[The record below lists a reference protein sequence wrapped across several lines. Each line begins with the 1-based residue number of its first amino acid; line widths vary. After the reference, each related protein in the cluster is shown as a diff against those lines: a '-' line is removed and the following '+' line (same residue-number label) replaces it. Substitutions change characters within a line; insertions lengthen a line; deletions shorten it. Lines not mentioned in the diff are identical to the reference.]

1 MNLEELKKK
10 MDEEHYI
17 YDDTLSTVLYVAL
30 QLGRPLLIEGAAGV
44 GKTEVAKVMAAA
56 LDRELV
62 RLQCY
67 EGLDESKA
75 LYEWNYQKQ
84 LLSIQ
89 VNMNA
94 QDREALTRSLF
105 SDEYLL
111 ERPLLKSIRS
121 EKPVVLL
128 IDEIDKADEEFEAF
142 LLELL
147 SEMQVTI
154 PEVGTIRANS
164 VPFVVLTSNR
174 ARPLSEALRRRCAYL
189 YIEYPDM
196 EKELA
201 ILRAKLPH
209 VDDRL
214 CAQVAL
220 AVQKLRSNEVILKKP
235 SIAETLDWAAALD
248 ALGIRELTPDAL
260 RKTAGFVLK
269 NNEDMAALARQTADK
284 LDAMGIKFKVVNVV
298 DLVKLQSAK
307 ENNEAL
313 SDEEFAE
320 LFTEDK
326 PVLFA
331 YHSYARDVRGLIY
344 DRPNHDNFNVHGYE
358 EQGSTTT
365 PYDMVRV
372 NNIDRYE
379 LQAEALRMI
388 DADKY
393 ADKINELEAFRQE
406 AFQFAVDNGYD
417 HPDYTDWVYSGVN
430 TNKQGAVSATA
441 ATAGDN
447 E

>member
-1 MNLEELKKK
+1 MNLNELKQK
-10 MDEEHYI
+10 MDEARYI
-17 YDDTLSTVLYVAL
+17 YDDTLATVLAVAL

-44 GKTEVAKVMAAA
+44 GKTEIAKVMAAA
-56 LDRELV
+56 LDRDLV

-89 VNMNA
+89 VNQNT
-94 QDREALTRSLF
+94 QDKDALTKSLF

-111 ERPLLKSIRS
+111 ERPLLQSIRA

-147 SEMQVTI
+147 SDMQVSI
-154 PEVGTIRANS
+154 PEVGTIKATS
-164 VPFVVLTSNR
+164 IPFVVLTSNR

-189 YIEYPDM
+189 YIQYPDM

-220 AVQKLRSNEVILKKP
+220 AVQKLRDNEAILKKP

-260 RKTAGFVLK
+260 RQTAGFLLK
-269 NNEDMAALARQTADK
+269 NQEDLEVLEQ
-284 LDAMGIKFKVVNVV
+284 
-298 DLVKLQSAK
+298 
-307 ENNEAL
+307 
-313 SDEEFAE
+313 
-320 LFTEDK
+320 EDV
-326 PVLFA
+326 PE
-331 YHSYARDVRGLIY
+331 HTHHCTCGGGCGG
-344 DRPNHDNFNVHGYE
+344 HHHG
-358 EQGSTTT
+358 
-365 PYDMVRV
+365 
-372 NNIDRYE
+372 
-379 LQAEALRMI
+379 
-388 DADKY
+388 
-393 ADKINELEAFRQE
+393 
-406 AFQFAVDNGYD
+406 
-417 HPDYTDWVYSGVN
+417 
-430 TNKQGAVSATA
+430 
-441 ATAGDN
+441 
-447 E
+447 

>member
-1 MNLEELKKK
+1 
-10 MDEEHYI
+10 MDRAHYI
-17 YDDTLSTVLYVAL
+17 YDDTLATVLAVAL
-30 QLGRPLLIEGAAGV
+30 ELGRPLLIEGAAGV
-44 GKTEVAKVMAAA
+44 GKTEIAKVMASA
-56 LDRELV
+56 LDRDLV

-89 VNMNA
+89 VNMA
-94 QDREALTRSLF
+94 SQDRESLTQSLF
-105 SDEYLL
+105 TDAYLL

-154 PEVGTIRANS
+154 PEVGTIRAKTI
-164 VPFVVLTSNR
+164 PFVILTSNR

-189 YIEYPDM
+189 YIQYPDM
-196 EKELA
+196 EKELS

-220 AVQKLRSNEVILKKP
+220 AVQKLRSNETILKKP

-260 RKTAGFVLK
+260 RSTAGFILK
-269 NNEDMAALARQTADK
+269 NSEDLAALQE
-284 LDAMGIKFKVVNVV
+284 M
-298 DLVKLQSAK
+298 
-307 ENNEAL
+307 
-313 SDEEFAE
+313 EE
-320 LFTEDK
+320 EDHHC
-326 PVLFA
+326 A
-331 YHSYARDVRGLIY
+331 CGGNCGEHS
-344 DRPNHDNFNVHGYE
+344 HG
-358 EQGSTTT
+358 
-365 PYDMVRV
+365 
-372 NNIDRYE
+372 
-379 LQAEALRMI
+379 
-388 DADKY
+388 
-393 ADKINELEAFRQE
+393 
-406 AFQFAVDNGYD
+406 
-417 HPDYTDWVYSGVN
+417 
-430 TNKQGAVSATA
+430 
-441 ATAGDN
+441 
-447 E
+447 

>member
-1 MNLEELKKK
+1 
-10 MDEEHYI
+10 MDQAHYI
-17 YDDTLSTVLYVAL
+17 YDDTLATVLAVAL
-30 QLGRPLLIEGAAGV
+30 ELGRPLLIEGAAGV
-44 GKTEVAKVMAAA
+44 GKTEIAKVMASA
-56 LDRELV
+56 LDRDLV

-89 VNMNA
+89 VNMA
-94 QDREALTRSLF
+94 SQDRESLTQSLF
-105 SDEYLL
+105 TDAYLL

-154 PEVGTIRANS
+154 PEVGTIRAKTI
-164 VPFVVLTSNR
+164 PFVILTSNR

-189 YIEYPDM
+189 YIQYPDM

-220 AVQKLRSNEVILKKP
+220 AVQKLRSNETILKKP
-235 SIAETLDWAAALD
+235 SIAETLDWAAALN

-260 RKTAGFVLK
+260 RSTAGFILK
-269 NNEDMAALARQTADK
+269 NSEDLAALQE
-284 LDAMGIKFKVVNVV
+284 M
-298 DLVKLQSAK
+298 
-307 ENNEAL
+307 
-313 SDEEFAE
+313 EEEGHHCACGGNCGE
-320 LFTEDK
+320 
-326 PVLFA
+326 
-331 YHSYARDVRGLIY
+331 HS
-344 DRPNHDNFNVHGYE
+344 HG
-358 EQGSTTT
+358 
-365 PYDMVRV
+365 
-372 NNIDRYE
+372 
-379 LQAEALRMI
+379 
-388 DADKY
+388 
-393 ADKINELEAFRQE
+393 
-406 AFQFAVDNGYD
+406 
-417 HPDYTDWVYSGVN
+417 
-430 TNKQGAVSATA
+430 
-441 ATAGDN
+441 
-447 E
+447 

>member
-1 MNLEELKKK
+1 MNINELKQK
-10 MDEEHYI
+10 MTAANYI
-17 YDDTLSTVLYVAL
+17 YDDTLATVLAVAL

-44 GKTEVAKVMAAA
+44 GKTEIAKVMAAA
-56 LDRELV
+56 LDRDLV

-84 LLSIQ
+84 LLAIQ

-94 QDREALTRSLF
+94 QDKDALTRELF

-147 SEMQVTI
+147 SDMQVSI
-154 PEVGTIRANS
+154 PEVGTVRAKTI
-164 VPFVVLTSNR
+164 PFVVLTSNR

-189 YIEYPDM
+189 YIQYPDLD
-196 EKELA
+196 KELA

-214 CAQVAL
+214 CAQVAM
-220 AVQKLRSNEVILKKP
+220 AVQKLRNSEAIVKKP

-260 RKTAGFVLK
+260 RQTAGFVLK
-269 NNEDMAALARQTADK
+269 NNEDLAV
-284 LDAMGIKFKVVNVV
+284 L
-298 DLVKLQSAK
+298 
-307 ENNEAL
+307 
-313 SDEEFAE
+313 EEMQQE
-320 LFTEDK
+320 EHTCTE
-326 PVLFA
+326 
-331 YHSYARDVRGLIY
+331 G
-344 DRPNHDNFNVHGYE
+344 HDHQCSCGCGGHHHG
-358 EQGSTTT
+358 
-365 PYDMVRV
+365 
-372 NNIDRYE
+372 
-379 LQAEALRMI
+379 
-388 DADKY
+388 
-393 ADKINELEAFRQE
+393 
-406 AFQFAVDNGYD
+406 
-417 HPDYTDWVYSGVN
+417 
-430 TNKQGAVSATA
+430 
-441 ATAGDN
+441 
-447 E
+447 

>member
-1 MNLEELKKK
+1 MDIQNLKKK
-10 MDEEHYI
+10 MDEANYV
-17 YDDTLSTVLYVAL
+17 YDDTLATVLAVSL
-30 QLGRPLLIEGAAGV
+30 KLGRPLLIEGAAGV
-44 GKTEVAKVMAAA
+44 GKTEIAKVMASA
-56 LDRELV
+56 LDRDLV

-89 VNMNA
+89 VNMGSK
-94 QDREALTRSLF
+94 DGDELTKSLF

-147 SEMQVTI
+147 SEMQVSI
-154 PEVGTIRANS
+154 PEVGTIRAKS

-189 YIEYPDM
+189 YIQYPDM

-220 AVQKLRSNEVILKKP
+220 AVQKLRSSEAILKKP

-260 RKTAGFVLK
+260 RQTAGFVLK
-269 NNEDMAALARQTADK
+269 NNEDLAVLEN
-284 LDAMGIKFKVVNVV
+284 LDV
-298 DLVKLQSAK
+298 
-307 ENNEAL
+307 
-313 SDEEFAE
+313 
-320 LFTEDK
+320 
-326 PVLFA
+326 
-331 YHSYARDVRGLIY
+331 HSHHCGCD
-344 DRPNHDNFNVHGYE
+344 
-358 EQGSTTT
+358 GSCGGHHH
-365 PYDMVRV
+365 
-372 NNIDRYE
+372 E
-379 LQAEALRMI
+379 
-388 DADKY
+388 
-393 ADKINELEAFRQE
+393 
-406 AFQFAVDNGYD
+406 
-417 HPDYTDWVYSGVN
+417 
-430 TNKQGAVSATA
+430 
-441 ATAGDN
+441 
-447 E
+447 